1 MSWSFPNPALR
12 GIPSAY
18 YVVELSRGP
27 DGARVSVKRELYV
40 AKKHFTRFVCQRI
53 LKSKDWLK
61 SAHCSIET
69 SKERFLF
76 LIGWRWLRWRGR
88 GNNFLFVR
96 GVGLNSAYGVLQHQT
111 LAVEACFVKRTL
123 AELVRL
129 HGTCTIVDSAPAMTQ
144 RWGNRPAFL

>member
-1 MSWSFPNPALR
+1 MER
-12 GIPSAY
+12 AY
-18 YVVELSRGP
+18 QSNESYTSLKTLYQICLPTHLKVERL
-27 DGARVSVKRELYV
+27 V
-40 AKKHFTRFVCQRI
+40 
-53 LKSKDWLK
+53 K

-88 GNNFLFVR
+88 GNNCLFVR

-111 LAVEACFVKRTL
+111 LAVEVCFVKRTL

-129 HGTCTIVDSAPAMTQ
+129 HGACTIVDSAPAMTQ
-144 RWGNRPAFL
+144 SGL